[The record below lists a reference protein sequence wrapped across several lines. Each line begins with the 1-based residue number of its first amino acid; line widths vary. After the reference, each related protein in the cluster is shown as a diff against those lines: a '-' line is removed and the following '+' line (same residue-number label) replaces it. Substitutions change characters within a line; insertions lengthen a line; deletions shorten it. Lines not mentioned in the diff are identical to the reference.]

1 MLLLLVQPDTSRTT
15 VVGHLNYEENG
26 LPRCCLFLKLYFNGL
41 FSSKKKYIYI
51 YSKPLRK
58 VHFTVSLIPMW
69 LLLYAILLNLVI
81 FPFENYNPS
90 SSLFLFS

>member
-1 MLLLLVQPDTSRTT
+1 MLLLLVQPDTLRTT

-41 FSSKKKYIYI
+41 FSIKKNISSKL
-51 YSKPLRK
+51 LRK

-69 LLLYAILLNLVI
+69 LLLYVILLNLVI
-81 FPFENYNPS
+81 FAFEDYNPS